1 MSDNDTFQRF
11 FIISFLADSGAF
23 VLKVL
28 LFVFLN
34 GELAQY
40 GQSVRLLNGRSQVQ
54 ILYSPISSI
63 EEILYRKKENII
75 ILITKQESI
84 ELQKL
89 GYRFGSDGNLHK
101 SKSRHPKYYLT
112 ESKKALADLEKIRK
126 SRIVEK

>member
-1 MSDNDTFQRF
+1 M
-11 FIISFLADSGAF
+11 
-23 VLKVL
+23 
-28 LFVFLN
+28 
-34 GELAQY
+34 
-40 GQSVRLLNGRSQVQ
+40 SQVQ

-89 GYRFGSDGNLHK
+89 GHKFGSEGTLHH
-101 SKSRHPKYYLT
+101 SRSRYPKYYLT
-112 ESKKALADLEKIRK
+112 ESKETLSDLNKIRK